1 MLGENMMTKLVI
13 ICAIIVLSSPVFC
26 QTTPNWLWV
35 QHAGETDGVG
45 GQAIATDSSGNSYV
59 TGAFHGT
66 AHIGTN
72 SLTSNGDDDVFI
84 AKLDNNGNYVWL
96 RNVGGTGY
104 DYGYS
109 IAIDDNRNSYVT
121 GRFEGTAIFGT
132 TTLTS
137 CGGDDIFVAKL
148 DTNGNY
154 IWAKKAG
161 GQSDERCQSVTTD
174 SSGNCYITGW
184 FDNTVTFGTI
194 SLTCSGA
201 VDIYIAKLDSNGN
214 YLWAWKA
221 GGIFQD
227 LGNDIVTDSIG
238 NCYITGWFINTVTFG
253 TITLTSN
260 DRYASLFIV
269 KLDTNGY
276 VLWAKQAGGTN
287 NILGKR
293 LAVDT
298 TGNSYVTGNFEGTA
312 IVGST
317 ILNSTGNADI
327 FITKLDSFGNFLWA
341 KQAGGTSTDNACGI
355 AIDEHME
362 CNVMGSFTSIA
373 TFGTTQLIS
382 RGYSDIFV
390 EKLDTNG
397 NFKWVKQA
405 GGAHSDYGNGIAT
418 DISGNSY
425 VTGYC
430 CESAMFDSLS
440 LTGNLYGAFYV
451 AMLPSDGTAV
461 DDELI
466 PETDNSSHL
475 RNAYPNPF
483 HKESNCQIKAEIPM
497 QENGVLSIYNLRG
510 QVVESHQ
517 LTSGA
522 HEISFSGKDLAPG
535 IYFYRLKTPTVNEVK
550 KLILLR

>member
-1 MLGENMMTKLVI
+1 
-13 ICAIIVLSSPVFC
+13 
-26 QTTPNWLWV
+26 
-35 QHAGETDGVG
+35 
-45 GQAIATDSSGNSYV
+45 
-59 TGAFHGT
+59 
-66 AHIGTN
+66 
-72 SLTSNGDDDVFI
+72 
-84 AKLDNNGNYVWL
+84 
-96 RNVGGTGY
+96 
-104 DYGYS
+104 
-109 IAIDDNRNSYVT
+109 
-121 GRFEGTAIFGT
+121 
-132 TTLTS
+132 
-137 CGGDDIFVAKL
+137 
-148 DTNGNY
+148 
-154 IWAKKAG
+154 
-161 GQSDERCQSVTTD
+161 
-174 SSGNCYITGW
+174 
-184 FDNTVTFGTI
+184 
-194 SLTCSGA
+194 
-201 VDIYIAKLDSNGN
+201 
-214 YLWAWKA
+214 
-221 GGIFQD
+221 
-227 LGNDIVTDSIG
+227 
-238 NCYITGWFINTVTFG
+238 
-253 TITLTSN
+253 
-260 DRYASLFIV
+260 
-269 KLDTNGY
+269 
-276 VLWAKQAGGTN
+276 
-287 NILGKR
+287 
-293 LAVDT
+293 
-298 TGNSYVTGNFEGTA
+298 VTGNFEGTA

-405 GGAHSDYGNGIAT
+405 GGAHSDYGNGIA
-418 DISGNSY
+418 
-425 VTGYC
+425 
-430 CESAMFDSLS
+430 
-440 LTGNLYGAFYV
+440 
-451 AMLPSDGTAV
+451 SDGTAV